1 MERGPIDIAD
11 ALARVGDDRE
21 FLKEL
26 LDIYAE
32 DLAGRIACLRTALAE
47 GDLAAVERL
56 GHAVKGSSANLSLP
70 ALREHG
76 AALELA
82 GKAGKSKEAS
92 ARLAALESEFLRL
105 REHLRDNPL

>member
-1 MERGPIDIAD
+1 MTRTPLDVED
-11 ALARVGDDRE
+11 ALTRLGGDRE

-32 DLAGRIACLRTALAE
+32 DMTERIASLKTALDA
-47 GDLAAVERL
+47 GDMAAIERL
-56 GHAVKGSSANLSLP
+56 GHAAKGSSANLSLP
-70 ALREHG
+70 ALREEA

-82 GKAGKSKEAS
+82 GKTGDRPGAQ

-105 REHLRDNPL
+105 RDHLKRRPL